1 MQQDKIVVGLDIGT
15 TKICALVGRKNEY
28 GKLEIMGM
36 GTAVSDGVQRG
47 IVLNIDKTVEAI
59 KRAIRQAEEQSGI
72 DIGVV
77 NVGIAG
83 QHIKSLQHNGSITR
97 PSGDNEITQDDVNR
111 LTADMYRLVTPP
123 GSQIIHV
130 MPQDYKVDFEG
141 GVTDP
146 VGMAGVRLE
155 GNFHI
160 ITAQSSAINNI
171 NKCVTKAG
179 LAISDLILEPLA
191 SSVSVLSDEEKEAGV
206 ALVDIGGGTTDLAVF
221 KDGII
226 RHAAVLPFGGNVI
239 TQDIKQGCN
248 VTPNQAE
255 QLKVKFGKAIAEE
268 ASDYEIVSI
277 PGLPNRP
284 PKEVSLKNLAYI
296 IEARMSEI
304 IELVYAEIYRMGL
317 HEHLSAGIVL
327 TGGGS
332 QLQNLEQ
339 LTEYL
344 TGLDTRIGYPNQHL
358 GKSKV
363 EAVKSP
369 MHATGVG
376 LVLAG
381 YQAQDERNNARPGY
395 AEEELSSYSY
405 QPAPAAPAPLAAPVI
420 PSFTAAPAPVVPAA
434 TVPAAP
440 EEPKAPKGPSK
451 FGSYLGDITR
461 KLKGILIDDFDD
473 KQY

>member
-28 GKLEIMGM
+28 GKLEILGM
-36 GTAVSDGVQRG
+36 GKAVSDGVQRG
-47 IVLNIDKTVEAI
+47 VVLNIDKTVDAI

-141 GVTDP
+141 GVLDP
-146 VGMAGVRLE
+146 IGMAGVRLE

-160 ITAQSSAINNI
+160 ITAQSAAINNI

-179 LAISDLILEPLA
+179 LAIADLILEPLA

-206 ALVDIGGGTTDLAVF
+206 ALIDIGGGTTDLAVF

-226 RHAAVLPFGGNVI
+226 RHAAVLPFGGNII

-317 HEHLSAGIVL
+317 HEQLSAGIVL

-358 GKSKV
+358 GKGKI

-381 YQAQDERNNARPGY
+381 YQAQDERIARPGY
-395 AEEELSSYSY
+395 GEEEPVPYSY
-405 QPAPAAPAPLAAPVI
+405 QAAAPV
-420 PSFTAAPAPVVPAA
+420 AAPVVPSFAPA
-434 TVPAAP
+434 PPAAAQPAVPTPP
-440 EEPKAPKGPSK
+440 EAPKPPKEQKGLK
-451 FGSYLGDITR
+451 FLSDMTR